1 MSDKVLKSRRALLLG
16 STATALA
23 GLVLSSVTTA
33 AYAQDQAAGEEEEL
47 EQIIVTGSRIKRPDL
62 TAPSPISVVGAEE
75 FELTG
80 TVNVENLLNDLPQ
93 VIPGLTGRSNNPGNG
108 TATIN
113 LRGLGASR
121 TLVLVNGRRYVK
133 GGQSG
138 FVDLNTIPSALIKRT
153 EVVTGGA
160 SAVYGSDAVAGV
172 VNFILKDDFEGL
184 EISGQYD
191 VTDKDDG
198 DTWNIDGLWGGN
210 FAEGKGNAVVFASY
224 LKRKP
229 VMQGDRPHSTFAL
242 FDGDPALGTKFD
254 KFGLGGSL
262 IPGGSSGIPGTRV
275 FGGPLFDSNG
285 DGVID
290 SNDDRLGKFVGQG
303 EPSVF
308 RDPEDRF
315 NYAPDN
321 FLQLPQERW
330 MMMGMANYEVNEAL
344 DFYVQTV
351 FVNNRVDQELA
362 PTPAFVG
369 ALEVDVDSPFFS
381 PKTQQALAAID
392 SDGDGFAVLPFIG
405 RRMVENGP
413 RRALNER
420 NAYQVVVGVR
430 GDLGGVTDGLAGW
443 TYDISYNFNRMKLVE
458 RLEND
463 VSETRFRQAI
473 KTEFDADGNLVCTDP
488 SGGCVPLNIFGPGNI
503 TPEMV
508 EFINIGATNI
518 TDIQEQ
524 VFNATVT
531 GDLFDLPGGTAGVAF
546 GFEWRDESSAN
557 VVDEFLAS
565 GDVLGFNAGQSTIGN
580 FDVSELFAEVYLPI
594 LTGVEGAEK
603 LELNGAVR
611 FSDYSIDKTDTVWTY
626 AGGVT
631 YAPISDITFRAQ
643 FQRAVRAPSVI
654 DLFLGQSQNFPGAQ
668 DPCDVNN
675 FDGSAKVRDLC
686 IAQGVPADQVGV
698 FKQANTQ
705 VEALVGGNPD
715 LEEERSDTITVGAVL
730 SPSAIPGLNI
740 QIDYF
745 NIEVKNAIGAI
756 SAQTILDLCFD
767 SGDINNEFC
776 QLITRRP
783 DGNIDLVVS
792 TNRNIGFL
800 KTAGIDFQ
808 MDYSLDLADV
818 GLGDAGSLDLYFLG
832 TWFDTAK
839 NQPTPLS
846 DTIECAGNFGLTCGE
861 PTPDFA
867 FTTRA
872 VWRYDRV
879 TTMLRYTWVSSV
891 KDDRIEND
899 GIDPTTLA
907 VPKLGSEGYLDVTVG
922 YNLTDNFNVRIG
934 VRNIFDNKPPFVG
947 DAQEQAN
954 TFPSTYNP
962 LGRRFF
968 LNGIVTF

>member
-23 GLVLSSVTTA
+23 GLVLSSVTTT

-108 TATIN
+108 TATVD

-121 TLVLVNGRRYVK
+121 TLVLVNGRRYIK

-138 FVDLNTIPSALIKRT
+138 IVDLNTIPSSLIKRT

-172 VNFILKDDFEGL
+172 VNFVLKDDFEGFEL
-184 EISGQYD
+184 SGQYD

-210 FAEGKGNAVVFASY
+210 FADGKGNAVVYASY

-229 VMQGDRPHSTFAL
+229 IMQGDRPFSTFAL
-242 FDGDPALGTKFD
+242 QDGDPALGTKFD

-262 IPGGSSGIPGTRV
+262 VPGGSSGIPGTRV

-285 DGVID
+285 DDVID
-290 SNDDRLGKFVGQG
+290 DNDSRLGKFVGMG

-330 MMMGMANYEVNEAL
+330 MMMGMANYEVNEGL
-344 DFYVQTV
+344 DFYVQTT

-369 ALEVDVDSPFFS
+369 SLEVDVDSPFFS
-381 PKTQQALAAID
+381 SKAQQALALAD
-392 SDGDGFAVLPFIG
+392 SQECAEFDEDTGACTMLAPTAGDGFAVLPFIG

-413 RRALNER
+413 RRAKNER
-420 NAYQVVVGVR
+420 NAYQFVVGAR
-430 GDLGGVTDGLAGW
+430 GDLGAVHDGLAGW
-443 TYDISYNFNRMKLVE
+443 SYDISYNFNRMKLVE

-473 KTEFDADGNLVCTDP
+473 KTEFDDNGNLVCTDP
-488 SGGCVPLNIFGPGNI
+488 SGGCVPLDIFGPGNI
-503 TPEMV
+503 SQEAV
-508 EFINIGATNI
+508 DFINIGATNI

-524 VFNATVT
+524 VFNASVT
-531 GDLFDLPGGTAGVAF
+531 GDLFELPGGTAGVAF

-565 GDVLGFNAGQSTIGN
+565 GDVLGFNAGESTIGN
-580 FDVSELFAEVYLPI
+580 FDVSEVFGEIYLPI
-594 LTGVEGAEK
+594 LSGVTGAER
-603 LELNGAVR
+603 LEVNGAFR
-611 FSDYSIDKTDTVWTY
+611 FSDYSLDQVDTVWTY
-626 AGGVT
+626 AGGIT

-643 FQRAVRAPSVI
+643 FQRAVRAPSII

-668 DPCDVNN
+668 DPCDVDN

-686 IAQGVPADQVGV
+686 IAQGVPSSQVGV
-698 FKQANTQ
+698 FQQANSQ
-705 VEALVGGNPD
+705 VEALIGGNPD
-715 LEEERSDTITVGAVL
+715 LEEERSDTITFGAVL
-730 SPSAIPGLNI
+730 SPEAIPGLNVTL
-740 QIDYF
+740 DYF
-745 NIEVKNAIGAI
+745 DIKVKGAIGAL
-756 SAQTILDLCFD
+756 SAQNTIDLCFE

-783 DGNIDLVVS
+783 DGNIDIVTA
-792 TNRNIGFL
+792 TNRNIGTL
-800 KTAGIDFQ
+800 RVRGLDLQA
-808 MDYSLDLADV
+808 DYSIDLADL
-818 GLGDAGSLDLYFLG
+818 GLGNAGSLDLFFLG
-832 TWFDTAK
+832 TWFDTNK
-839 NQPTPLS
+839 FQPFPGA
-846 DTIECAGNFGLTCGE
+846 DFVECAGQFGLTCGG
-861 PTPDFA
+861 PTPDYA
-867 FTTRA
+867 FTSRA
-872 VWRYDRV
+872 VWRYNRL
-879 TTMLRYTWVSSV
+879 TTMLRYTWINSVS
-891 KDDRIEND
+891 DDRIKND
-899 GIDPTTLA
+899 GVDPATLA
-907 VPKLGSEGYLDVTVG
+907 VPKIGAEGYVDLTVG
-922 YNLTDNFNVRIG
+922 YNLTDNFNLRIG
-934 VRNIFDNKPPFVG
+934 VRNVFDNKPPFAG
-947 DAQEQAN
+947 D
-954 TFPSTYNP
+954 T
-962 LGRRFF
+962 
-968 LNGIVTF
+968 